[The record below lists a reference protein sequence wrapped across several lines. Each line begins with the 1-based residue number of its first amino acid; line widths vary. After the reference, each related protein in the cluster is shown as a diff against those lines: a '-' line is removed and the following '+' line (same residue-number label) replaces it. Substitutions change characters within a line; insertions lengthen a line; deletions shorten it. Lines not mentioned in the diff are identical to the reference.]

1 MFDLHVGGKMAVQS
15 TVALD
20 GRDDLSLAY
29 TPGVARVCEA
39 IVQLSVEPPA
49 RPAR

>member
-1 MFDLHVGGKMAVQS
+1 MEVRS

-20 GRDDLSLAY
+20 GADDLSLAY

-39 IVQLSVEPPA
+39 IADGP
-49 RPAR
+49 RR